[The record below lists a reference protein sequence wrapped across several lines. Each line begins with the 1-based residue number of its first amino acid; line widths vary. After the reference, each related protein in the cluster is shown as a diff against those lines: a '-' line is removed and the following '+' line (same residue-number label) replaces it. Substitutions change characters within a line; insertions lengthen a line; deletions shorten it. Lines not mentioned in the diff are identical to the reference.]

1 MMCELNGNLFDSG
14 WRILNTEW
22 NCRYRVKSGVV
33 YVFINTNLTSM
44 PETGR
49 ISLGT
54 IPLQNY
60 GFTTLRYTTIM
71 PTDGA
76 HGFLMLNSDG
86 SVLFEV
92 STPSRWNY
100 GLVLGIAD

>member
-1 MMCELNGNLFDSG
+1 
-14 WRILNTEW
+14 
-22 NCRYRVKSGVV
+22 
-33 YVFINTNLTSM
+33 M

-92 STPSRWNY
+92 STPNRWNY